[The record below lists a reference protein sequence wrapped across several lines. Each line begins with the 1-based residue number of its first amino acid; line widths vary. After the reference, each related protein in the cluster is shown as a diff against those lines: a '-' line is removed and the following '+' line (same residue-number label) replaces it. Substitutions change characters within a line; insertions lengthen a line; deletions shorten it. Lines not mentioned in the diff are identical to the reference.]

1 MAKRYELNDQ
11 QWARIADMLPGKK
24 SDPGRTARDNRLF
37 VDGVLWVLRSGAQW
51 DELPERY
58 GKHIL
63 GRSRGGLTTK
73 IHLLADA
80 LGRPLRFL
88 LTGGQVHESQTAEAM
103 LDGVE
108 GDAVIADKA
117 YDSNAIR
124 QTVKAAGMKA
134 VIPANRSRKKRI
146 RHDKALYRERNR
158 IERCFNKLKH
168 FRRLATRYDRRARHF
183 LAFLCLAASILW
195 MR

>member
-1 MAKRYELNDQ
+1 
-11 QWARIADMLPGKK
+11 
-24 SDPGRTARDNRLF
+24 
-37 VDGVLWVLRSGAQW
+37 
-51 DELPERY
+51 
-58 GKHIL
+58 
-63 GRSRGGLTTK
+63 LTTK

-88 LTGGQVHESQTAEAM
+88 LTGGQVHESRTAEAM

-124 QTVKAAGMKA
+124 AQVKAAGMKA
-134 VIPANRSRKKRI
+134 VIPSKLSRTRRF

-168 FRRLATRYDRRARHF
+168 FRRLATRYDRRACHF
-183 LAFLCLAASILW
+183 LAFLCLAGAMLW

>member
-1 MAKRYELNDQ
+1 M
-11 QWARIADMLPGKK
+11 
-24 SDPGRTARDNRLF
+24 
-37 VDGVLWVLRSGAQW
+37 
-51 DELPERY
+51 
-58 GKHIL
+58 
-63 GRSRGGLTTK
+63 
-73 IHLLADA
+73 LADA

-103 LDGVE
+103 LDGAE

-124 QTVKAAGMKA
+124 ATVKAKGMKV
-134 VIPANRSRKKRI
+134 VIPSKRSRNKRI
-146 RHDKALYRERNR
+146 RHDKLLYRERNR

-168 FRRLATRYDRRARHF
+168 FRRLATRYDRRACHF
-183 LAFLCLAASILW
+183 LAFLCLAGAMLW